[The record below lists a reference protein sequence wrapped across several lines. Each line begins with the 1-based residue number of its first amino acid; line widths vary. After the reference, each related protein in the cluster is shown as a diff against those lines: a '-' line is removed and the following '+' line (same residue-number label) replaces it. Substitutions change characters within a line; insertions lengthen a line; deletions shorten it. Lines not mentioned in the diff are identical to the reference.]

1 MQKPATASLYAGNIH
16 LTAFYNASC
25 QVTRSLDLRAPGY
38 SKLKPFPLQKQSILL
53 CEVPS
58 SWSELFPGVY
68 FMINYIKKLN
78 RNPIINV
85 DNFPTR
91 IKYLIKIRSQGVE
104 FAHKEPV

>member
-1 MQKPATASLYAGNIH
+1 MQKPATASLYAGSIH

-25 QVTRSLDLRAPGY
+25 QVTRSVDSQAPGY
-38 SKLKPFPLQKQSILL
+38 SKLKSFPLQQQPILL

-68 FMINYIKKLN
+68 LMINYIKKLN

-85 DNFPTR
+85 DNIPHTH
-91 IKYLIKIRSQGVE
+91 KI
-104 FAHKEPV
+104 FNKNKEPGS